1 MSQTVSEDV
10 AAVVVESLRSGQVP
24 SGDLCRILKTY
35 PLLDDIRSR
44 ICPDDWPV
52 VRRLCE
58 SGNEDVCRFGLS
70 LTGEFSGR
78 EVRSYLGEMWER
90 DDLPHDTR
98 YELVSKLCDFPE
110 LPQEMR
116 AKLFVFIRDNWSG
129 WITAVEQWIGG
140 RSDVL
145 EYCRSR
151 VGNPRVPESKTW
163 IYLCCTPASDDEK
176 AALEWVTSY
185 EEEGD
190 PFIGKVAAEVS
201 RRLKASSI

>member
-1 MSQTVSEDV
+1 MAQTVSEDV
-10 AAVVVESLRSGQVP
+10 AAVVVKSLRAGQVP

-35 PLLDDIRSR
+35 PLLDDIRSKIR
-44 ICPDDWPV
+44 SEDWPV

-70 LTGEFSGR
+70 LTGELSDR
-78 EVRSYLGEMWER
+78 EVRSYLGQMWER
-90 DDLPHDTR
+90 DDLPHGTR
-98 YELVSKLCDFPE
+98 YELMSKLCDFPE
-110 LPQEMR
+110 LPQEMH
-116 AKLFVFIRDNWSG
+116 AKLFAFIRNDWSG
-129 WITAVEQWIGG
+129 WITAVEQWIGN
-140 RSDVL
+140 RSGVL

-151 VGNPRVPESKTW
+151 VENPRVPESKTW

-190 PFIGKVAAEVS
+190 PFIERVVAEVS
-201 RRLKASSI
+201 RRLKTSSL